1 MEDKRVGTL
10 SLSIGQSDVQFG
22 AIGDINKV
30 MILKPE
36 GLYVIK
42 KKKLKS
48 KTPSPPLHTHPERSH
63 SKMGAK
69 KVESWL
75 HVHNHLTLD
84 VLGPERNGPQP

>member
-42 KKKLKS
+42 KKKI
-48 KTPSPPLHTHPERSH
+48 KTQDTIPSPAHPPRKITFKDGCKESRELASRS
-63 SKMGAK
+63 
-69 KVESWL
+69 
-75 HVHNHLTLD
+75 
-84 VLGPERNGPQP
+84 

>member
-42 KKKLKS
+42 KKKIKIQD
-48 KTPSPPLHTHPERSH
+48 TIPSPAHPPRKITFKDGCKESRELASRS
-63 SKMGAK
+63 
-69 KVESWL
+69 
-75 HVHNHLTLD
+75 
-84 VLGPERNGPQP
+84 

>member
-42 KKKLKS
+42 KKKKI
-48 KTPSPPLHTHPERSH
+48 KIQDTIPSPAHPPR
-63 SKMGAK
+63 KITFKDGCK
-69 KVESWL
+69 ESREL
-75 HVHNHLTLD
+75 ASCS
-84 VLGPERNGPQP
+84 